1 MNRNRGF
8 TLVELMVTLVVAAI
22 LLALAIPSFSAMLRK
37 NRAATDISAL
47 TTTIAYARSEAVA
60 RNTEI
65 CVAFPT
71 GGGWKDGWEVRIE
84 NGSCGGE
91 TLRVFAPI
99 SSTATLSVT
108 RSSGAV
114 SKFGFTSAGFRSGS
128 PEFVI
133 TYFAA
138 ATCDPDTG
146 RVLTINATG
155 RVTIAA
161 CVAGT

>member
-60 RNTEI
+60 RNTGV
-65 CVAFPT
+65 CVSVPT
-71 GGGWKDGWEVRIE
+71 DGTWKDGWEVRVAGTGC
-84 NGSCGGE
+84 NG
-91 TLRVFAPI
+91 TVLRVFAPA
-99 SSTATLSVT
+99 SATSTLTVKQGST
-108 RSSGAV
+108 GITS
-114 SKFGFTSAGFRSGS
+114 FGFTSGGFRSGS
-128 PEFVI
+128 ESVI
-133 TYFAA
+133 TYYAA
-138 ATCDPDTG
+138 DACDPDTG